1 MRRIKIVL
9 GKFLYVVLAKYLPAS
24 YSFFGK
30 PAKALRGVC
39 GRLIL

>member
-24 YSFFGK
+24 YSFFDK
-30 PAKALRGVC
+30 L
-39 GRLIL
+39 